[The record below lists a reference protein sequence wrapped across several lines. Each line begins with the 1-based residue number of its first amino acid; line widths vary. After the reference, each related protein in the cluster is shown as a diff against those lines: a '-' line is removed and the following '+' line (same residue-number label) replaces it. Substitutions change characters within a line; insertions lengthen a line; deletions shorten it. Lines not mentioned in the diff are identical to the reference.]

1 MLRPKLLLM
10 LVILLLPTAC
20 MSPVERVLPIP
31 ASVRGA
37 SMVSEVDFVI
47 RPTAKPDIQ
56 RLDQRAAERRGTA
69 QAGYAAL
76 PFEQMLANTVRDVTR
91 EWGLTSGRPLRLV
104 IEVDAARVVDT
115 GRAIVGGRDRLA
127 GTVFLKDAATG
138 EPLGQLYVD
147 VGHSSPGL
155 LAAALRGGG
164 VRERLAREFALHIA
178 RELR

>member
-1 MLRPKLLLM
+1 MLRPNLLLI

-37 SMVSEVDFVI
+37 SMVAEVELVV
-47 RPTAKPDIQ
+47 RPTARDALAK
-56 RLDQRAAERRGTA
+56 LDARAAQRAGS

-76 PFEQMLANTVRDVTR
+76 PFEAMLANTVRDVTR
-91 EWGLTSGRPLRLV
+91 EWGLTSGRPLKLV
-104 IEVDAARVVDT
+104 IELDKLAVVDT
-115 GRAIVGGRDRLA
+115 GRAILGDRDRLA

-147 VGHSSPGL
+147 VGHSNAGL

>member
-1 MLRPKLLLM
+1 MLRPTFLLI

-20 MSPVERVLPIP
+20 VSPVERVLPIP

-37 SMVSEVDFVI
+37 SMVSNVQLVV
-47 RPTAKPDIQ
+47 RQTAQSDIQ

-76 PFEQMLANTVRDVTR
+76 PFEAMLANTVRDVTR
-91 EWGLTSGRPLRLV
+91 EWGLTSGRPLKLV
-104 IEVDAARVVDT
+104 IEIDAARVVDT
-115 GRAIVGGRDRLA
+115 GRAIIGGRDRLA
-127 GTVFLKDAATG
+127 GTVFLRDAATD

-147 VGHSSPGL
+147 VGHSNAGL
-155 LAAALRGGG
+155 LAAAMRGGG

>member
-1 MLRPKLLLM
+1 MLRPTFLLI
-10 LVILLLPTAC
+10 LVILLLPAAC
-20 MSPVERVLPIP
+20 VNPVERVLPIP

-37 SMVSEVDFVI
+37 SMVSEVELVV
-47 RPTAKPDIQ
+47 RPTARDALAK
-56 RLDQRAAERRGTA
+56 LDARAAGRAGP

-76 PFEQMLANTVRDVTR
+76 PFEVMLANTVRDVTR
-91 EWGLTSGRPLRLV
+91 EWGLTSGRPLKLV
-104 IEVDAARVVDT
+104 IELDRIAVVDT

-127 GTVFLKDAATG
+127 GTVFLRDAATG

-147 VGHSSPGL
+147 VGHSNAGL

-178 RELR
+178 REMR